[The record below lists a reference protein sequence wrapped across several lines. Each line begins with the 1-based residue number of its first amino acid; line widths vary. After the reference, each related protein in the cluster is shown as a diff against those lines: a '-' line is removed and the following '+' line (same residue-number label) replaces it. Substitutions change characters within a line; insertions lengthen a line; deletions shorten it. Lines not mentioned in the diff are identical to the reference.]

1 MNKRDLV
8 DAVAAQVGRPKA
20 EVASTVDAV
29 FALISSAL
37 QRGDKVAVSGFG
49 NFDARQVAERVARN
63 PRTGESV
70 VVPARTAARFKASR
84 NLKSVLGG

>member
-8 DAVAAQVGRPKA
+8 DAVAAQVGRPRA

-29 FALISSAL
+29 FALITAAL
-37 QRGDKVAVSGFG
+37 SRGEKVAVSGFG

-70 VVPARTAARFKASR
+70 TVPARTAARFKASR
-84 NLKSVLGG
+84 NLKTALGG

>member
-20 EVASTVDAV
+20 EVASTIDAV
-29 FALISSAL
+29 FTLITAAL
-37 QRGDKVAVSGFG
+37 QRGDKVAISGFG
-49 NFDARQVAERVARN
+49 NFDARKVAERVARN

-70 VVPARTAARFKASR
+70 VVPARTVPRFKASR
-84 NLKSVLGG
+84 NLKDSLGG